1 MPYGKSKSKAKPKA
15 KGKKCKKC
23 GKLLSTCKCKY

>member
-1 MPYGKSKSKAKPKA
+1 MPYSKSKAKA